1 MKRSLT
7 CWGLAV
13 FLFSTVNTLFACAD
27 DDLTEENTEVQT
39 PSSDEDKGDNE
50 ESNDEDD
57 QDDNNDNQS
66 ASMERNITIS
76 VNGTSF
82 SATLENNNATRA
94 FAAMLPLTLNM
105 NEMNGNE
112 KYHYLSAN
120 LPVDSYRPG
129 TIRAGDLML
138 YGSSCVVLFYET
150 FPSGY
155 AYTRLGQIDNPE
167 GLDAALGRG
176 NVSVRFAI
184 AENPD

>member
-1 MKRSLT
+1 M
-7 CWGLAV
+7 
-13 FLFSTVNTLFACAD
+13 
-27 DDLTEENTEVQT
+27 EENTEVQI

-66 ASMERNITIS
+66 AFMERNITIS
-76 VNGTSF
+76 VNGISF
-82 SATLENNNATRA
+82 SATLENNNAARA

-112 KYHYLSAN
+112 KYHYLSVN
-120 LPVDSYRPG
+120 LPADSYRPG
-129 TIRAGDLML
+129 TIRADDLML
-138 YGSSCVVLFYET
+138 YGSLCVVLFYET